1 MAVHPLDVTP
11 KWSNFLMQLDA
22 VGRALDDL
30 AAADPFTYSDPESII
45 EIQRQLAQYQCIAS
59 KAVAAFHD
67 GKEWAPDGA
76 RTSVAWIDTRCHV
89 PKSEARCQLRR
100 GRALAHMPIVAKAW
114 QNGDIGGAH
123 VDILAKSCT
132 PRTEAAFTRDE
143 GLLVEKAK
151 QLKFDEFSMV
161 AAYWNQSAD
170 PDGASESDMERLAR
184 RAVTL
189 NSSIDGMWFGQMK
202 FDPISGAIVS
212 DELERLEQEL
222 FEADWAAARERLGR
236 EPKIHELERTPAQR
250 RADALVEMATR
261 SKTAPADGHRPRPL
275 FTFVV
280 GYETFRGRISQ
291 LAQGQVLSPD
301 SLLGWLDGA
310 DFERA
315 VFRPGKR
322 VEVSITSRLFTGA
335 TRRAIELRDLQCTH
349 DYCDVPA
356 DDCQIDHIIPY
367 TRGGPTDQGNGR
379 AHCGFH
385 NRRRNGDP
393 PPESPP
399 RK

>member
-1 MAVHPLDVTP
+1 
-11 KWSNFLMQLDA
+11 
-22 VGRALDDL
+22 
-30 AAADPFTYSDPESII
+30 
-45 EIQRQLAQYQCIAS
+45 
-59 KAVAAFHD
+59 
-67 GKEWAPDGA
+67 
-76 RTSVAWIDTRCHV
+76 VAWIDTRCHV
-89 PKSEARCQLRR
+89 PKSEARGQLRR
-100 GRALAHMPIVAKAW
+100 GRALANMPTAAKAW
-114 QNGDIGGAH
+114 MDGDIGGAQ
-123 VDILAKSCT
+123 VDVLAKVRT
-132 PRTEAAFTRDE
+132 PVTEAAFERDE
-143 GLLVEKAK
+143 EFLVEKAK
-151 QLKFDEFSMV
+151 QMKFDDFSSV
-161 AAYWNQSAD
+161 VAYWSQSAD
-170 PDGASESDMERLAR
+170 PDGASESDMERRAR
-184 RAVTL
+184 RAVSL
-189 NSSIDGMWFGQMK
+189 NSSVDGMWFGEMK

-212 DELERLEQEL
+212 DELERLQEEL
-222 FEADWAAARERLGR
+222 FEADWAAAREKLGR
-236 EPKIHELERTPAQR
+236 EPKMHELERTPAQR
-250 RADALVEMATR
+250 RADAFVEMAAR
-261 SKTAPADGHRPRPL
+261 SKTAPADGRRPRPL
-275 FTFVV
+275 FTFLV

-367 TRGGPTDQGNGR
+367 TRGGPTDQENGR
-379 AHCGFH
+379 VHCGFH